1 MITTEPNAVPELY
14 AAPTRIGLVLKAD
27 QSDEA
32 MAALDEIIRATGEL
46 HESLGDLPQAQATA
60 SLVTALTELKRG
72 FELGIA
78 RPVAEA
84 PVADEVG
91 DGI

>member
-1 MITTEPNAVPELY
+1 MITTEPNAVPELF
-14 AAPTRIGLVLKAD
+14 AAPTRGLVLRAD

-32 MAALDEIIRATGEL
+32 MTALDEIIRATGEL
-46 HESLGDLPQAQATA
+46 HESLGDLPQAQAAAT
-60 SLVTALTELKRG
+60 LVTALTELKRG
-72 FELGIA
+72 FESGIA
-78 RPVAEA
+78 RPVAGA